1 MENITNHQALITLPF
16 THSFTPEKDKNR
28 KYNQR
33 HMENGKSEKKKKKE
47 IPQPENTSKEEHFVT
62 MITTTGSSVL
72 IWESYQKKV
81 LFVLPSQM

>member
-1 MENITNHQALITLPF
+1 MENITNHQALSTLPF

-33 HMENGKSEKKKKKE
+33 HMENGKSEKKKKE

-81 LFVLPSQM
+81 LFDLPSQM